1 MYEGGPQSF
10 PVFTILTPGVSNAQA
25 LTGQK
30 VNKTTDTDWG
40 SPPHLLK
47 QGLSLERALQ
57 LDWDLIKEHLRETW
71 IFWWRYNILTG
82 EMNI

>member
-1 MYEGGPQSF
+1 MLLLSINTTPPGTGVQGVPQRASCLHN
-10 PVFTILTPGVSNAQA
+10 TDSPGVSNAHA

-47 QGLSLERALQ
+47 QGLSLERAL
-57 LDWDLIKEHLRETW
+57 
-71 IFWWRYNILTG
+71 
-82 EMNI
+82 